1 MPTRR
6 ARAVLGRRPRDL
18 QGSALLGCPAAPAIA
33 DSPAT
38 CPTATRRAVLG
49 LALATGRPQPAGAS
63 DHPARM
69 IVPVPPGTSPDTA
82 ARFLAERLSHR
93 RGHPLVVENRTG
105 GDGTIGAAAFA
116 QARPGEALFFGMA
129 DLLTVAPL
137 AGDRLPYDPT
147 GDFVPVSSAA
157 TDFFV
162 LSVPAALPART
173 LAEFVGYARARPG
186 ELNWA
191 GPARTAAYPA
201 FRAFLHRAGLE
212 MAFVAYR
219 GGPQALLDLAEGRIQ
234 AVLSTLAAALGAT
247 RGGKAR
253 MLATA
258 ARTRAP
264 AVPDL
269 PTTAEAGFPDFRVE
283 GLLGLFGWRGMPEA
297 VRDGL
302 SAQVREVLLE
312 PAIVE
317 RFGAA
322 GMQARGS
329 TAAAFAGEIA
339 EHRRRWA
346 ALAREFGVG
355 PPHG

>member
-1 MPTRR
+1 
-6 ARAVLGRRPRDL
+6 
-18 QGSALLGCPAAPAIA
+18 
-33 DSPAT
+33 
-38 CPTATRRAVLG
+38 G
-49 LALATGRPQPAGAS
+49 LAFAIHAPRPSAAS
-63 DHPARM
+63 DRPSRLV
-69 IVPVPPGTSPDTA
+69 VPVPPGTSPDTA
-82 ARFLAERLSHR
+82 ARLLAERLSHR
-93 RGHPLVVENRTG
+93 RGHPLAVENRVG

-137 AGDRLPYDPT
+137 AGDPLPYDPAA
-147 GDFVPVSSAA
+147 DFAPVSSAA

-162 LSVPAALPART
+162 LSVPSAMPVRT
-173 LAEFVGYARARPG
+173 LAEFVDHARARPPG
-186 ELNWA
+186 ELSWA

-201 FRAFLHRAGLE
+201 FRAFLRSAGLE
-212 MAFVAYR
+212 MAFVPYR

-234 AVLSTLAAALGAT
+234 AVVSTLAAALGAA